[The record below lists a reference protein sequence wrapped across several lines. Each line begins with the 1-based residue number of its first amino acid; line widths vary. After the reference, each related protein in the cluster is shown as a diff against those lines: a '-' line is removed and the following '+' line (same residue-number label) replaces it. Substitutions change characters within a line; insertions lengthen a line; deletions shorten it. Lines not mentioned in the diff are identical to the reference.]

1 MHLKT
6 LRRFSTL
13 LILVLWSASVWSE
26 GEFLLPEQA
35 FPVSGQVE
43 DPETLVISWDI
54 AKGYYLYRSKFRF
67 RSKTEGIELGEPQIP
82 PGTVHQ
88 DPFFGEVATLR
99 GRVAVRLLL
108 LRTQDSP
115 DRLELETTVQGCADQ
130 GLCYPPLH
138 QTLALN
144 LPPLPKPENALSTIL
159 KAPDVPAS
167 PIAQIPLA
175 QRLGFNGLEDDLL
188 PAEQAYRFSAQVLDP
203 KTLNLHWEIAEGTF
217 LYQENIQL
225 FLEDADGVQLGAYK
239 LPPAQVKADTV
250 RPDGEIGDVAI
261 YHGSID
267 VQVPLVRTNPAPQT
281 ITLVAKYQ
289 GCAERGVCYPPQ
301 TARVSLKLPA
311 ATSSQAQPAAAP
323 ASAVKVSQAAPSA
336 STPQP
341 PLSETDR
348 IAATLAQSNFWTAVG
363 LFFLSGLLLAFTP
376 CVFPMIPILSGIIA
390 GQGKDLTTF
399 KAFWMSLVYVLSMSL
414 TYALVGLLAGFGGAN
429 LQVDFQTPWI
439 ISLFAL
445 IFVAL
450 ALSMFGFY
458 DLQLPSS
465 LQSKLSA
472 WSSRQQGGNL
482 LGVGIMGVLSAL
494 IVGPCVAPPLA
505 GALLFIG
512 QSGDAWLGFS
522 ALFALGLGMG
532 APLLVIGTSAG
543 KLLPKAGAW
552 MDAVKAVFGVGL
564 LAVAIVLLERILP
577 PALTM
582 ALWAALL
589 IVSAVYL
596 GATQSL
602 PPESS
607 GWQKFWKGL
616 GVLFLTY
623 GILMLIGAAAGGKDT
638 VQPLRG
644 LGFSSGTAAHRET
657 ARFQRIKTTQDLDQA
672 LARAGQFGKPVLLDF
687 YADWCVSCKEME
699 RYTFSDPEVAAEM
712 QRFLLLQADVT
723 ANDAADQ
730 ALLQGRFGLPGPPAI
745 LFFDAQGRELRD
757 RRIVGFL
764 SKDEF
769 LSHLRGIQP

>member
-1 MHLKT
+1 MHLKMM
-6 LRRFSTL
+6 RPFSAL
-13 LILVLWSASVWSE
+13 LALLLWAAPAWNE
-26 GEFLLPEQA
+26 EEFLPPEQA
-35 FPVSGQVE
+35 FPVSAQVE

-67 RSKTEGIELGEPQIP
+67 RSKTEGIALGEPQIP

-99 GRVAVRLLL
+99 DRVAVRLPL
-108 LRTQDSP
+108 LRTQDGP
-115 DRLELETTVQGCADQ
+115 NRLELETTVQGCADQ

-138 QTLALN
+138 QSLALD
-144 LPPLPKPENALSTIL
+144 LPPLPKPEIALSTIL
-159 KAPDVPAS
+159 KPPAVPVS
-167 PIAQIPLA
+167 PLAQNPLA
-175 QRLGFNGLEDDLL
+175 QRLGFNALEDDLL

-203 KTLNLHWEIAEGTF
+203 ETLILHWDIAEGTF
-217 LYQENIQL
+217 LYQENLQL
-225 FLEDADGVQLGAYK
+225 FLENAEGVQLGAYT

-250 RPDGEIGDVAI
+250 RPDGEIGEVAI
-261 YHGSID
+261 YHGSLD
-267 VQVPLVRTNPAPQT
+267 VQVPLLRTDPAPQT
-281 ITLVAKYQ
+281 IDLVAKYQ

-301 TARVSLKLPA
+301 TARVRLKLPA
-311 ATSSQAQPAAAP
+311 ATSSPAQPAASGP
-323 ASAVKVSQAAPSA
+323 AVNTSQAAPSA

-341 PLSETDR
+341 PRSETDR
-348 IAATLAQSNFWTAVG
+348 IAATLAQGNFWTAVG

-390 GQGKDLTTF
+390 GQGEGLTTF

-445 IFVAL
+445 VFVAL

-465 LQSKLSA
+465 LQSKLST

-543 KLLPKAGAW
+543 KLLPKAGPW
-552 MDAVKAVFGVGL
+552 MNAVKAVFGVGL

-577 PALTM
+577 PALAM

-596 GATQSL
+596 GVGQSL
-602 PPESS
+602 PPEAS

-616 GVLFLTY
+616 GLLALTY

-657 ARFQRIKTTQDLDQA
+657 ARFQRIKTTRDLDRA
-672 LARAGQFGKPVLLDF
+672 LAEAKRQGKPVLLDF

-723 ANDAADQ
+723 ANDAEDQ

-757 RRIVGFL
+757 RRAVGFL

-769 LSHLRGIQP
+769 LPLLRSIQP